1 MKVAFE
7 LEFPDEQA
15 ADAFR
20 WLQNLPT
27 GWAARWKQRK
37 SKKAIVAPERSSQ
50 PKLSE
55 ADQNRLLNEFAGS
68 WQSDEDGTELA
79 RQIRESRH
87 FRDRDVEL

>member
-37 SKKAIVAPERSSQ
+37 TKKHVATGQDSQ
-50 PKLSE
+50 PKLSD
-55 ADQNRLLNEFAGS
+55 ADQNRLLDEFAGS
-68 WQSDEDGTELA
+68 WQSAEDGTELA
-79 RQIRESRH
+79 RQIRESRY
-87 FRDRDVEL
+87 FRDRDVGL

>member
-20 WLQNLPT
+20 WLQNLPA
-27 GWAARWKQRK
+27 GWAARFKQRK
-37 SKKAIVAPERSSQ
+37 TKQNGAPNPGNQPTRSAVELA
-50 PKLSE
+50 KL
-55 ADQNRLLNEFAGS
+55 ADEFAGS

-87 FRDRDVEL
+87 FRDRDVDL

>member
-20 WLQNLPT
+20 WLQNLPA

-37 SKKAIVAPERSSQ
+37 TKKPVATGQDNRT
-50 PKLSE
+50 KLSE
-55 ADQNRLLNEFAGS
+55 ADQNRLLDEFAGS
-68 WQSDEDGTELA
+68 WQSAENGTELA
-79 RQIRESRH
+79 RQIRESRY

>member
-15 ADAFR
+15 ADAFL
-20 WLQNLPT
+20 WLQNLPA

-37 SKKAIVAPERSSQ
+37 TKKRVNVSQDNQ
-50 PKLSE
+50 PKLSD
-55 ADQNRLLNEFAGS
+55 ADQNRLLDEFAGS
-68 WQSDEDGTELA
+68 WQSDEGGTELA
-79 RQIRESRH
+79 RQIRESRY

>member
-1 MKVAFE
+1 MTVAFE

-20 WLQNLPT
+20 WLQNLPV

-37 SKKAIVAPERSSQ
+37 TKKHINTNQDNQ
-50 PKLSE
+50 PKLPN
-55 ADQNRLLNEFAGS
+55 ADQNRLIDEFAGS
-68 WQSDEDGTELA
+68 WQSDEDGTEIA

>member
-20 WLQNLPT
+20 WLQNLPA
-27 GWAARWKQRK
+27 GWAARWKQQK
-37 SKKAIVAPERSSQ
+37 TKKPATISQ
-50 PKLSE
+50 DNPPKLSE
-55 ADQNRLLNEFAGS
+55 TDQNRLLDEFSGS

-79 RQIRESRH
+79 RQIRESRY

>member
-1 MKVAFE
+1 MKIAFE

-20 WLQNLPT
+20 WLQNLPA
-27 GWAARWKQRK
+27 GWAARWKQGK
-37 SKKAIVAPERSSQ
+37 AKKQVTNNPADQ
-50 PKLSE
+50 PKRSE
-55 ADQNRLLNEFAGS
+55 VEQHQLLNEFAGS

-79 RQIRESRH
+79 RQIRESRY

>member
-1 MKVAFE
+1 MKIAFE

-20 WLQNLPT
+20 WLQNLPA
-27 GWAARWKQRK
+27 GWAARWKQGK
-37 SKKAIVAPERSSQ
+37 AKKQVTNNPADQ
-50 PKLSE
+50 PKRSE
-55 ADQNRLLNEFAGS
+55 VEQHQLLNEFAGS

-79 RQIRESRH
+79 HQIRESRY